1 MDNFRH
7 RERLGKALV
16 VLLVLPIVDQQLTSV
31 EAVQGKLL
39 GSPPVVLMCLFSF
52 TNSFLALAN
61 GLPGIL
67 FGDIDTYL
75 HVCNVRVRM
84 I

>member
-67 FGDIDTYL
+67 FGDIDT
-75 HVCNVRVRM
+75 
-84 I
+84 